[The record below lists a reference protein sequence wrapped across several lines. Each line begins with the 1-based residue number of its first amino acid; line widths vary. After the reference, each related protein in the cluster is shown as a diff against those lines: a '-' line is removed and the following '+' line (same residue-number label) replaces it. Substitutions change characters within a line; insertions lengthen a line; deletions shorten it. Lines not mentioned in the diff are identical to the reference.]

1 MLAWFGTVR
10 GHGGWRRPGW
20 FGVCAMSALRS
31 FLLASVEGMSRRQKA
46 GILLAVDACLAPTA
60 LVVMGVAKGVW
71 PAWPEVLAVT
81 LTALAGSFAMGLHR
95 IKLNAF
101 AGHALGRSGT
111 VAALAAGVL
120 WAQTQGTT
128 LQILEYGLVLFLLAT
143 AARGMLRQVLIA
155 VLRTGQRATRVMI
168 YGAGSTGVQL
178 AAALHG
184 HARIRAVA
192 FADDSHALQGLTM
205 AGLRVYAPER
215 IAALARDLQIDRVLL
230 AMPSAAPARVAFL
243 MRQLRG
249 LGLEA
254 VEVPSFARLAG
265 AGTVAGAP
273 GRFLGRPMVDVAPA
287 GAAAYAGQVMLVT
300 GAGGSVGSELCRQ
313 LLAMGPARLVLLDMC
328 EYALYAINQEL
339 REAGTAVEIVPVLGS
354 VTDGRLLRDVMRAR
368 GVAVVLHAAAYKH
381 VPLVEANPVA
391 GLANNV
397 LGTRTLAEAAVE
409 CGVRRFVLVSSD
421 KAVRPSSVMGATKR
435 AAELVLQDIA
445 GRAPGT
451 AFAMVRFGNVLGSSG
466 SVIPLFRAQIARGG
480 PVTLTHPE
488 VTRYFMTMEEAAR
501 LVLLAGSFAG
511 TEGGWRCDVF
521 VLDMGRPVRIRD
533 LALQMIAAAG
543 YTVRD
548 AANPGGEIEIVVTGL
563 RPGEKLHEEL
573 LIGDGL
579 LPTPNPKILRAAER
593 GLSAIQVASL
603 LREVRAAVASGD
615 GAAARA
621 VLFDHVEG
629 AEATQPAVAAE

>member
-1 MLAWFGTVR
+1 MGAGGGPTRSGKVR
-10 GHGGWRRPGW
+10 
-20 FGVCAMSALRS
+20 MSALRS
-31 FLLASVEGMSRRQKA
+31 FLLVLATRLSRRQKA
-46 GILLAVDACLAPTA
+46 GILLAVDAALAPLA
-60 LVVMGVAKGVW
+60 LVLLGAAKGVW
-71 PAWPEVLAVT
+71 PGWIVVLAVT
-81 LTALAGSFAMGLHR
+81 LAALAGSSGLGLHR

-101 AGHALGRSGT
+101 AGQAMGRTGAMAAL
-111 VAALAAGVL
+111 VAAVL
-120 WAQTQGTT
+120 WLMTQGPAGQMVEFG
-128 LQILEYGLVLFLLAT
+128 LALVLMAA
-143 AARGMLRQVLIA
+143 AARGILRQLLIA
-155 VLRTGQRATRVMI
+155 ILRMGQRGTRVMI
-168 YGAGSTGVQL
+168 YGAGNTGVQL

-184 HARIRAVA
+184 HAQIRAVA
-192 FADDSHALQGLTM
+192 FADDSPALQGLTM
-205 AGLRVYAPER
+205 AGLRVYAPAR
-215 IAALARDLQIDRVLL
+215 IAAVARELQIDRVLV
-230 AMPSAAPARVAFL
+230 AMPSAAPTRIAL
-243 MRQLRG
+243 ILRQLRD

-254 VEVPSFARLAG
+254 VEVPSFAQLAG
-265 AGTVAGAP
+265 AGTVAGTA
-273 GRFLGRPMVDVAPA
+273 GRFLGRPAVEVVAPA
-287 GAAAYAGQVMLVT
+287 GAAAYAGQVVMVT

-313 LLAMGPARLVLLDMC
+313 VHAMGPARLVLFEMC
-328 EYALYAINQEL
+328 EFALYAIEREL
-339 REAGTAVEIVPVLGS
+339 REAGTAVEVVPVLGS
-354 VTDGRLLRDVMRAR
+354 VTDGRLLRDVMQGR

-397 LGTRTLAEAAVE
+397 LGTRTLAEAAVD

-421 KAVRPSSVMGATKR
+421 KAVRPANVMGATKR
-435 AAELVLQDIA
+435 AAELVVQDIA

-480 PVTLTHPE
+480 PVTLTHSD
-488 VTRYFMTMEEAAR
+488 VTRYFMTMDEAAR

-511 TEGGWRCDVF
+511 AEGGGRHCDVF

-533 LALQMIAAAG
+533 LAEQMIAAAG

-548 AANPGGEIEIVVTGL
+548 AANPEGDIEIVVTGL

-579 LPTPNPKILRAAER
+579 LPTPHPRILRAAER
-593 GLSAIQVASL
+593 GLSAMQVASL

-621 VLFDHVEG
+621 VIFDHVEG
-629 AEATQPAVAAE
+629 AGQTRPAVAAE

>member
-1 MLAWFGTVR
+1 
-10 GHGGWRRPGW
+10 
-20 FGVCAMSALRS
+20 MSALRS
-31 FLLASVEGMSRRQKA
+31 FLLALVEGMSRRQKA
-46 GILLAVDACLAPTA
+46 GILLALDAGLAPLA
-60 LVVMGVAKGVW
+60 LVGLGMARGVW
-71 PAWPEVLAVT
+71 LDWTVALAVA
-81 LTALAGSFAMGLHR
+81 LAALAGSWVMGLHR

-101 AGHALGRSGT
+101 AGQALGRT
-111 VAALAAGVL
+111 AAVAALVTGVL
-120 WAQTQGTT
+120 WLMTQGPAT
-128 LQILEYGLVLFLLAT
+128 QMVEFGLALFLMAA
-143 AARGMLRQVLIA
+143 AARGILRQVLIA
-155 VLRTGQRATRVMI
+155 VLRMGQRGTRVMI
-168 YGAGSTGVQL
+168 YGAGSTGVQM
-178 AAALHG
+178 ATALHG

-192 FADDSHALQGLTM
+192 FVDDSPALQGLTM

-215 IAALARDLQIDRVLL
+215 IAGLARDLQIDRVLI

-243 MRQLRG
+243 MRQLRD
-249 LGLEA
+249 LGIEA

-265 AGTVAGAP
+265 AGAVTDAP
-273 GRFLGRPMVDVAPA
+273 GRFLGRPSVEVVPA
-287 GAAAYAGQVMLVT
+287 GAGAYAGQVVMVT

-313 LLAMGPARLVLLDMC
+313 VLAMGPARLVLFEMC
-328 EYALYAINQEL
+328 EFALYAIDQEL
-339 REAGTAVEIVPVLGS
+339 REIRSAVEIVPVLGS
-354 VTDGRLLRDVMRAR
+354 VGDGRLLRDVMRAQ

-421 KAVRPSSVMGATKR
+421 KAVRPTNVMGATKR
-435 AAELVLQDIA
+435 AAELVVQDIA

-480 PVTLTHPE
+480 PVTLTHAE
-488 VTRYFMTMEEAAR
+488 VTRYFMTMDEAAR

-511 TEGGWRCDVF
+511 AEGARRCDVF
-521 VLDMGRPVRIRD
+521 VLDMGNPVRIRD
-533 LALQMIAAAG
+533 LAAQMIAAAG
-543 YTVRD
+543 YTLRD
-548 AANPGGEIEIVVTGL
+548 AANPDGDIEIVVTGL

-579 LPTPNPKILRAAER
+579 LPTPHPKILRAAEQ
-593 GLSAIQVASL
+593 GLSAMQVASL

-615 GAAARA
+615 GTAARA
-621 VLFDHVEG
+621 VLFDHVERAG
-629 AEATQPAVAAE
+629 QTHPAVAAE